1 VAEARAKPQKLE
13 WTGGISESTKSN
25 DVKKITLPNEKVN
38 VAAPHSASA
47 VGFKKPEKLKLKR
60 ETKGRS
66 GHPVIVLF
74 EITPTMPIASLEQF
88 AKELKSKLGCGGTSE
103 NNTVI
108 LQTQN
113 VERVEK
119 ELVKQGI
126 VSVRAGG
133 F

>member
-1 VAEARAKPQKLE
+1 VANARAKPQKLE
-13 WTGGISESTKSN
+13 WQGGISETSSN
-25 DVKKITLPNEKVN
+25 DFMKVPLKSEKIAITTTC
-38 VAAPHSASA
+38 SQTA
-47 VGFKKPEKLKLKR
+47 VQKPQKLKLKR

-74 EITPTMPIASLEQF
+74 EITPPLNAHSLEKF
-88 AKELKSKLGCGGTSE
+88 SKDLKVKLGCGGTWE

-108 LQTQN
+108 LQTQS

-119 ELVKQGI
+119 ELTKLGI
-126 VSVRAGG
+126 VGVRAGG